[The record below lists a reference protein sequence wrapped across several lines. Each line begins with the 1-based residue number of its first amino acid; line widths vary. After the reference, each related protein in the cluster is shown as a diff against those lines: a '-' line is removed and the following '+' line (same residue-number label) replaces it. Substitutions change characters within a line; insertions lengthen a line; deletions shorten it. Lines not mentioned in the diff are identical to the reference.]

1 MREPPLAPAVDTA
14 LADELAA
21 LASQAAAAILAI
33 RPSTLAPRLK
43 ADRSPVTAADE
54 ASDAV
59 IAAGLARLLPE
70 WPIVSEESS
79 SGPQVLGARFALVDP
94 LDGTKEFLAG
104 RTEFTVN
111 IALVHNGK
119 PMAGFIAVPALGL
132 LYRGV
137 VGRGAERLHIAPGA
151 LPSKA
156 TAITAIKA
164 RPRPIDGLV
173 ATVSRSHIE
182 PASEAFLKRL
192 PVRERLACGSALKF
206 CRIAEG
212 SADVYPRLSPTCEW
226 DVAAGHAIILA
237 AGGTLTTPAGG
248 PMTYG
253 HGDAEFRVPGFV
265 AWGDP
270 AAAGY

>member
-21 LASQAAAAILAI
+21 VASQAAAAILAI

-137 VGRGAERLHIAPGA
+137 VGRGAERLHLAPGA

-173 ATVSRSHIE
+173 ATVSRSHLE

>member
-137 VGRGAERLHIAPGA
+137 VGRGAERLHLAPGA

>member
-226 DVAAGHAIILA
+226 DVSAGHAIILA